1 MLDRNA
7 NKTMNAA
14 AILATHKGKKKKS
27 DFTYEQVHDAAA
39 ELGAQGGLVGGP
51 ARAEAL
57 SKRERREIAV
67 HAANARWGNRCNCS
81 YCK

>member
-1 MLDRNA
+1 MD
-7 NKTMNAA
+7 AA

-27 DFTYEQVHDAAA
+27 DFTYEQVHEAAA

-57 SKRERREIAV
+57 NSRQRREIGS
-67 HAANARWGNRCNCS
+67 HAAHMRWGTPCGCS

>member
-1 MLDRNA
+1 MD
-7 NKTMNAA
+7 AA

-57 SKRERREIAV
+57 SGKKRREIAS
-67 HAANARWGNRCNCS
+67 HAAHMRWGTKCGCS
-81 YCK
+81 YCR